1 MDNSR
6 EIQMARYLAGEMS
19 TNEEIAFR
27 NKIESSEKQQS
38 ELNRM
43 ENTWKY
49 FDNNPA
55 ERSRDSGKAWNLL
68 HRRLEEEGL
77 LDDRP
82 AGSKSRNLLPALRVA
97 SSIVLV
103 LAIGIPALYFG
114 IIRNRDNEPVR
125 SHYAEKGVSTV
136 DLPDGS
142 RIYLNEGAK
151 ITYPAVFNQ
160 ERSVKLRGEAFFE
173 VMSDPV
179 NPFTVRSGNVV
190 VSVLGTAFNV
200 KGSTSSPDLEVFV
213 EHGKVRVALK
223 NSGQFIT
230 LEPGEI
236 GQTKS
241 SKLTRSVQTDPNYVS
256 WKTKDFKFV
265 DAVLM
270 DVLLELEESYHV
282 EIHTELVDLND
293 LRITASYRE
302 QSIDAILETISAAFE
317 LTVSNREDGYYL
329 TK

>member
-1 MDNSR
+1 
-6 EIQMARYLAGEMS
+6 MARYLAGEMS

-27 NKIESSEKQQS
+27 DKIESSEKQQS
-38 ELNRM
+38 ELNKM
-43 ENTWKY
+43 EKTWKY
-49 FDNNPA
+49 FDNNPPKG
-55 ERSRDSGKAWNLL
+55 SRDSGKAWNRLR
-68 HRRLEEEGL
+68 RRLEEDGL

-82 AGSKSRNLLPALRVA
+82 AGSKSRNLLPALRAAA
-97 SSIVLV
+97 SIMLI

-114 IIRNRDNEPVR
+114 VIRTRDNEPVR
-125 SHYAEKGVSTV
+125 SHYAEKGVNTV

-142 RIYLNEGAK
+142 RVYLNEGTE

-160 ERSVKLRGEAFFE
+160 ERSVKLTGEAFFE
-173 VMSDPV
+173 VMSDPF

-200 KGSTSSPDLEVFV
+200 KGSISSPDLEVFV
-213 EHGKVRVALK
+213 ERGKVRVALE
-223 NSGQFIT
+223 NSEQFIT
-230 LEPGEI
+230 LEPGEM
-236 GQTKS
+236 GQTVN
-241 SKLTRSVQTDPNYVS
+241 SKLSRSVQTDPNYVS

-265 DAVLM
+265 DAELM

-282 EIHTELVDLND
+282 EIHTEMVELND
-293 LRITASYRE
+293 LRITTTYRK
-302 QSIDAILETISAAFE
+302 QSIDAILETIGMAFE